1 MHLRSPR
8 KRSPPL
14 NPILAHG
21 LLCVSLMLVVCRP
34 GENHSP
40 TASKCQSSRLLGE
53 MKCTASASFVET
65 SAEDIVPLLYRKKEK
80 QSGFVFVEAGLQE
93 HIP

>member
-1 MHLRSPR
+1 MPCRER
-8 KRSPPL
+8 IIR
-14 NPILAHG
+14 
-21 LLCVSLMLVVCRP
+21 LLQADVKV
-34 GENHSP
+34 
-40 TASKCQSSRLLGE
+40 LGE